1 MHALRPPFIARALR
15 LLTPL
20 LHLAAHRRSS
30 SPLVVRLP
38 VVLIERL
45 RLVARVTRP
54 AGRVFKIALVP
65 SLVAPKAV
73 RIARLWVRRVAA
85 LPLLASAPVP
95 LLHLFRPVR
104 LILGAFSVT
113 TVHRLSTLVR
123 ATNPNS
129 LVAMRVFVRPA
140 PRTIGPAWRRQVL
153 AEALVSFFVAG
164 RWFSPFLSVV
174 LQSLWAHRGL

>member
-1 MHALRPPFIARALR
+1 MHALRPPFIARVLR
-15 LLTPL
+15 LLTTL
-20 LHLAAHRRSS
+20 LHLAAHRRVPPSV
-30 SPLVVRLP
+30 VVRLA
-38 VVLIERL
+38 VVFVKRVRVVSRL
-45 RLVARVTRP
+45 ARA
-54 AGRVFKIALVP
+54 AGRVFKIALVS

-140 PRTIGPAWRRQVL
+140 PRSIGPAWRRQVL
-153 AEALVSFFVAG
+153 TEALVSFFVAG
-164 RWFSPFLSVV
+164 RWFSPLLSVV
-174 LQSLWAHRGL
+174 LQALWAHRGL